1 MAPMPM
7 LEGSSEMQ
15 ELLHDVFAMHDNWED
30 EGGSQMGVEAGVVQ
44 QEEQGPIE
52 DAKKFFDLLK
62 QTEEPLWSGCTK
74 HNIFSA
80 IVGLFNLKCEGGW
93 SNASFTK
100 LLRFLKDIVPS
111 DAKLPNDTYEAKKF
125 IKDLGLGY
133 EKIPACP
140 NGCMLFWKDNEKL
153 ERCTKCDASK
163 WKQTKNGGDDSRR
176 LRKWHADKRTK
187 DGVLR
192 HPADGLAW
200 KEFDERYPEFASDP
214 RNVRL
219 GLSSDGFN
227 PFGNMSTSHST
238 WPVMLIPYNLPP
250 WMCMKQ
256 PSQMLSLIIR
266 GPHSPGMKID
276 VYLEPLISELKE
288 LWDVGLSTYDASSKS
303 NFTMRAALMW
313 TINDFPAYGDLSGWS
328 TKGRAACPCCMGNT
342 WSKRLRNGKIFCFMG
357 HRRWLPMDHSFRMD
371 NQLFDGTQEMD
382 PLPIVPNGDEI
393 MSQLEEVDWVADH
406 RYIAKKQNIVRTGP
420 EMPIFWKK
428 KSIFFAL
435 PYWKDNLLR
444 HNLDVMHIEKN
455 VVDNIIARYW
465 T

>member
-1 MAPMPM
+1 MDKSWISMPRNSKEFKNGVLDFIDFALQNTKTPGKIKCSCKKCCFRNTLIPRDVYDHLLSAKGGFLQGYTTWVMHGGQYPSVAPVTNTPVINEPIHEACTSMAPVPM

-15 ELLHDVFAMHDNWED
+15 ELLHDVFSMHDNRED
-30 EGGSQMGVEAGVVQ
+30 EGGSQMGVEAGVLQ
-44 QEEQGPIE
+44 QEEQGPTE

-74 HNIFSA
+74 HSIFSA

-100 LLRFLKDIVPS
+100 LLGFLKDIVPS

-153 ERCTKCDASK
+153 ERCTKCGASK
-163 WKQTKNGGDDSRR
+163 WKQTKNGGDDSSQISKRKPKKVLRWFPLKPR
-176 LRKWHADKRTK
+176 LQRLFMSQKTASHMKWHADKRTK

-192 HPADGLAW
+192 HPANGLAW
-200 KEFDERYPEFASDP
+200 KEFDERYLEFASDP

-219 GLSSDGFN
+219 GLSSDIFN

-238 WPVMLIPYNLPP
+238 WPVMLVPYNLPP

-256 PSQMLSLIIR
+256 PSQMLSLIIS
-266 GPHSPGMKID
+266 GPRSPGMKID

-288 LWDVGLSTYDASSKS
+288 LWDVRLST
-303 NFTMRAALMW
+303 
-313 TINDFPAYGDLSGWS
+313 
-328 TKGRAACPCCMGNT
+328 
-342 WSKRLRNGKIFCFMG
+342 
-357 HRRWLPMDHSFRMD
+357 
-371 NQLFDGTQEMD
+371 
-382 PLPIVPNGDEI
+382 
-393 MSQLEEVDWVADH
+393 
-406 RYIAKKQNIVRTGP
+406 
-420 EMPIFWKK
+420 
-428 KSIFFAL
+428 
-435 PYWKDNLLR
+435 
-444 HNLDVMHIEKN
+444 
-455 VVDNIIARYW
+455 
-465 T
+465 